1 MPWYGWYSARQEKLF
16 GYAHYQ
22 NKKGNLVCITKV
34 SQDQN
39 FKHHYKDSVYQGE
52 LTLFIGVQ
60 KWNHTNKRAQEA
72 KDNII
77 PANGPT
83 TRYGAVVA
91 ATAAAAAAVAAATA
105 AAAAAVAAATAAAA
119 AAEAVAVGL
128 GKK

>member
-52 LTLFIGVQ
+52 LTHFIEVQ
-60 KWNHTNKRAQEA
+60 KWNYTNKRAQEA

-77 PANGPT
+77 PANGPPCLSRSDWEKNNNRIKLLLCKANIYSGNKNCRKT
-83 TRYGAVVA
+83 
-91 ATAAAAAAVAAATA
+91 
-105 AAAAAVAAATAAAA
+105 
-119 AAEAVAVGL
+119 
-128 GKK
+128 